1 MKNNIELTR
10 ESLLQSLGQDV
21 CEVLFA
27 KKDGSERLMRCTRDL
42 KRAIHAPIPKNEN
55 FVDDNPDV
63 IRAYDLEAEGWRSF
77 IIANVK
83 SATVSA

>member
-1 MKNNIELTR
+1 MKNNIDLNR
-10 ESLLQSLGQDV
+10 DSLLQSLAKDV
-21 CEVLFA
+21 CKVVFT
-27 KKDGSERLMRCTRDL
+27 KKDGTERVMHCTRDL
-42 KRAIHAPIPKNEN
+42 QRAVHAPIPKNEN

-83 SATVSA
+83 SATILA

>member
-1 MKNNIELTR
+1 MENNIDLNR
-10 ESLLQSLGQDV
+10 EALLASLGAEV
-21 CEVLFA
+21 CEVIFT

-42 KRAIHAPIPKNEN
+42 KRAPHAPIPKNEN
-55 FVDDNPDV
+55 FEDNPDV

-83 SATVSA
+83 SATVLA

>member
-1 MKNNIELTR
+1 
-10 ESLLQSLGQDV
+10 
-21 CEVLFA
+21 
-27 KKDGSERLMRCTRDL
+27 MRCTRDL
-42 KRAIHAPIPKNEN
+42 KRAINAPIPKNEN

-83 SATVSA
+83 SATVFA